1 MKLIALYA
9 VLFHMAL
16 SAVAF
21 FTQGRW
27 AGVFVVYD
35 STNNATQTP
44 AIGDL
49 LFADFA
55 DFVFHVNSPSH

>member
-1 MKLIALYA
+1 
-9 VLFHMAL
+9 MAL

-55 DFVFHVNSPSH
+55 DFVFHVNFPSH

>member
-1 MKLIALYA
+1 
-9 VLFHMAL
+9 MAL

-21 FTQGRW
+21 FAQGRW
-27 AGVFVVYD
+27 TGVFVVH
-35 STNNATQTP
+35 SSANNATPTT

-55 DFVFHVNSPSH
+55 DFVFHVNFPSH